1 MISGCATQQGN
12 IYTPVLIHNS
22 YPIYEEASTVL
33 PRHFK
38 EFITDYSN
46 IIRDKVEVERSL

>member
-22 YPIYEEASTVL
+22 YPIDVEASTVL

-38 EFITDYSN
+38 EFITDYNN